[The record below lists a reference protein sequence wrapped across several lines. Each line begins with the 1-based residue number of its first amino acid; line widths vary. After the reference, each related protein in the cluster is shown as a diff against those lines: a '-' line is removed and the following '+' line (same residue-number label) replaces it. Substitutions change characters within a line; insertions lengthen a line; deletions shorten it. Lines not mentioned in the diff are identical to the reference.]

1 MNPEADDRLERL
13 KIEKEELGSYD
24 KLAKKY
30 GVNVRYVWELLTKGK
45 MPKSKKVRNKLG
57 IIPPSLAHTR
67 ARTKQLNEIARSKGF
82 ASWCAYGTAMIKEM
96 EECQNITQK

>member
-57 IIPPSLAHTR
+57 IIPPSLVHTR
-67 ARTKQLNEIARSKGF
+67 YRTKKLNTIARLWGF
-82 ASWCAYGTAMIKEM
+82 TSWCSFCTYLIKEM
-96 EECQNITQK
+96 EDGN